1 MVLEEISPQ
10 QPRCEKKEIR
20 MTMMTTIV
28 AVALGLTPIG
38 HDGTVQPVSED
49 QARSAIGRF
58 SETTDDTGTTHLTG
72 MNRKTGE
79 QFYLTVNPYG
89 RVEGSVGNWAVT
101 FQVSKAA

>member
-1 MVLEEISPQ
+1 MS
-10 QPRCEKKEIR
+10 
-20 MTMMTTIV
+20 MMSTIV
-28 AVALGLTPIG
+28 AVALGLAPIG
-38 HDGTVQPVSED
+38 HDGTVQPVSDD

-79 QFYLTVNPYG
+79 QFYLTVNPFG
-89 RVEGSVGNWAVT
+89 RVEGSVGNWVVA

>member
-1 MVLEEISPQ
+1 
-10 QPRCEKKEIR
+10 

-38 HDGTVQPVSED
+38 HDGTVQPASED
-49 QARSAIGRF
+49 QARAIGRF

-72 MNRKTGE
+72 INRDTGE
-79 QFYLTVNPYG
+79 RFHLTVNPYG

-101 FQVSKAA
+101 FQVTRA

>member
-1 MVLEEISPQ
+1 MVLEEISTQ
-10 QPRCEKKEIR
+10 QSRRVKKEII

-28 AVALGLTPIG
+28 AVALGLAPIG
-38 HDGTVQPVSED
+38 HDGTVRPVSED
-49 QARSAIGRF
+49 QARTIGRF

-72 MNRKTGE
+72 INRKTGE

-89 RVEGSVGNWAVT
+89 RVEGSVGDWAVT

>member
-1 MVLEEISPQ
+1 MS
-10 QPRCEKKEIR
+10 
-20 MTMMTTIV
+20 MMSTIV
-28 AVALGLTPIG
+28 AVALGLAPIG
-38 HDGTVQPVSED
+38 HDGTVQPVSDD

-79 QFYLTVNPYG
+79 QFYLTVNPFG
-89 RVEGSVGNWAVT
+89 RVEGSVGNWAVA